1 MGISIRDGQ
10 HDFDFEIGTW
20 ATHLRRLKD
29 PLAGSTDWVE
39 YKGSSVV
46 RDIWGGRANLVELDV
61 AGAAGRIEG
70 LNLRLYRPQ
79 SRQWS
84 LTFASSANGLLATPA
99 IGAFEDG
106 RGAFYSQEDLDGR
119 AILSRFVI
127 SDITPTSC
135 RFEQAFSDDWGSTWE
150 PNWIA
155 VDTRIAD
162 PGDPKV

>member
-1 MGISIRDGQ
+1 MSTSIRDGQ
-10 HDFDFEIGTW
+10 HDFDFEIGSWSTR
-20 ATHLRRLKD
+20 LRRLKD
-29 PLAGSTDWVE
+29 PLSGSTDWVE
-39 YKGSSVV
+39 YEGTSVV
-46 RDIWGGRANLVELDV
+46 RPIWGGRANLVELDV
-61 AGAAGRIEG
+61 SGPAGRIEG
-70 LNLRLYRPQ
+70 LSLRLYRPQ
-79 SRQWS
+79 SGQWS

-119 AILSRFVI
+119 AILSRFLI

-155 VDTRIAD
+155 VDRRIA
-162 PGDPKV
+162 G